1 MRSAAA
7 EQKQLLDTF
16 RQMATQQQLKK
27 APGPALD
34 LSLVCKADP
43 SCRNAAVW
51 FNTDLQI
58 QYCEKHPVEGKRR
71 TFKRKQHPTAAKDD
85 NDSS

>member
-7 EQKQLLDTF
+7 THKQSLDIVKEMSTN
-16 RQMATQQQLKK
+16 QQLKK
-27 APGPALD
+27 APGPQLD
-34 LSLVCKADP
+34 LLIVCKADP

-51 FNTDLQI
+51 FNTELQI
-58 QYCEKHPVEGKRR
+58 QYCEIHPAEGKRR
-71 TFKRKQHPTAAKDD
+71 AFKRKQHPTSEKDD